1 MSSLLNVSNFF
12 ILHFNNVRTI
22 RQSVINVKKINFI
35 LYLLLNTKLLYII
48 SIFLVLVRYY
58 FFKIALRLHDV
69 DVSTNS
75 QPKKMLD
82 LVLTSCTTRRIFLY
96 LPLIL
101 VVGKLYWRLRECLV
115 PKKCNYTVLNIN
127 VKIDQNFL
135 NNLRGLSQNRLLNN
149 R

>member
-12 ILHFNNVRTI
+12 ILHFNNVKTI

-58 FFKIALRLHDV
+58 FFKIAHRLHDV

-82 LVLTSCTTRRIFLY
+82 LVLTSRTTRRIFFILAKLLSLM
-96 LPLIL
+96 LPSSWQ
-101 VVGKLYWRLRECLV
+101 VVLA
-115 PKKCNYTVLNIN
+115 
-127 VKIDQNFL
+127 
-135 NNLRGLSQNRLLNN
+135 SS
-149 R
+149 